1 MPPAAR
7 SAVIFVTPRCEP
19 PVSLLHTRTYHGLM
33 LPELSRKE
41 AIWLACK
48 AKSCC
53 YTPLVVPTGR
63 DVWRI
68 ARVLETPPT
77 SFLLYFPTP
86 YARRDAFV
94 LDGSGQEFRVALGKA
109 PSRRK
114 TAPPCIFLLRTR
126 SGHHRCGLG
135 DLRPLVCR
143 AFPADVAD
151 GVLSL
156 AN

>member
-1 MPPAAR
+1 
-7 SAVIFVTPRCEP
+7 
-19 PVSLLHTRTYHGLM
+19 M

-53 YTPLVVPTGR
+53 YTPAVVPTGR

-86 YARRDAFV
+86 RPRRDAFV
-94 LDGSGQEFRVALGKA
+94 LDHSGQEFRVALGKA
-109 PSRRK
+109 PTRRK

-143 AFPADVAD
+143 AFPADLLD

-156 AN
+156 PNDGRCLRHTWALAEVDIHQGTARVEARQRD